1 MRKPGRQRVTL
12 AAVVALLFVVLCGV
26 SFNFMNSVQN
36 SLWENSV
43 KNMLESTV
51 RGADQL
57 ERGYLKELEMLRM
70 LAEDLGGGESSNAD
84 RIRSKL
90 EIFLSNTGNFSS
102 LIFEDGTGYVDNGL
116 AVVLTPEELKG
127 LCPEKAVC
135 CFLTGIAARS
145 AELLPSSRLSDFRTG
160 AGDTC
165 SRAITSRPC
174 TRNMLF
180 PSTIIRGFPM

>member
-70 LAEDLGGGESSNAD
+70 LAEDLGGGESSNAGQNPF
-84 RIRSKL
+84 K
-90 EIFLSNTGNFSS
+90 TGDFS
-102 LIFEDGTGYVDNGL
+102 F
-116 AVVLTPEELKG
+116 KH
-127 LCPEKAVC
+127 
-135 CFLTGIAARS
+135 RQ
-145 AELLPSSRLSDFRTG
+145 
-160 AGDTC
+160 
-165 SRAITSRPC
+165 
-174 TRNMLF
+174 LF
-180 PSTIIRGFPM
+180 FPYF

>member
-84 RIRSKL
+84 RIRSKHRQL
-90 EIFLSNTGNFSS
+90 FLPYF
-102 LIFEDGTGYVDNGL
+102 
-116 AVVLTPEELKG
+116 
-127 LCPEKAVC
+127 
-135 CFLTGIAARS
+135 
-145 AELLPSSRLSDFRTG
+145 
-160 AGDTC
+160 
-165 SRAITSRPC
+165 
-174 TRNMLF
+174 
-180 PSTIIRGFPM
+180 